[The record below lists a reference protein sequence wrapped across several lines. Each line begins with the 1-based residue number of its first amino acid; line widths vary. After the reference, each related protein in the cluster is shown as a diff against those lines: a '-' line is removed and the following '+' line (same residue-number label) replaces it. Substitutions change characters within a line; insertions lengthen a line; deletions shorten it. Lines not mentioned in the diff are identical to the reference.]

1 MSRVQTY
8 FRTMCGSPLMVLLA
22 SASAGCGLVKLNVNG
37 QPMGGSQ
44 SSGNAANP
52 AAVAAA
58 AGQADQSKLALPKT
72 VGAKVGPASLKPR
85 LTTEVIKVAVEQ
97 NAGDLGFRCGTA
109 WAQGYSTAAPAYSFH
124 VTEAFDLSVRLAD
137 SWDGVSGIMM
147 FPDGSTVCSD
157 NGQFPAAGWPKG
169 DYHLFLL
176 TSSSTAAGR
185 LEFSSASVARG
196 AAPVLTVAK
205 ATSQPMHVDT
215 GEVTYVGGYNR
226 VFNDSNYQLE
236 CTSSE
241 VSDQPSAIVDLA
253 APTPS
258 TRISVWGENL
268 NGFVYRAGGK
278 TIIQC
283 GSIALAPQGGWPA
296 GKVEVFPMG
305 RLNEKGNTFTVVVDD
320 PQTLAVDEKVQAI
333 AIDGKLAKPKF
344 VTLALRDGRWRMPET
359 LSGSSCGNA
368 AFAGIAD
375 MVFTLARPV
384 PGFTV
389 RPLATES
396 GVKTLLRYER
406 QSYCQGRG
414 NNQRNGK
421 PDDAIGAFDAPSWE
435 ADGTVTLDDN
445 ADGRYELHVGAPA
458 SASGNVTF
466 MIYDDSTEFTPLERA
481 ALDPAAVGNREIARA
496 FPQLSLK
503 RVTARNRVG
512 LEMAA
517 QLFAT
522 APRDFFVY
530 PKIALDKDLAKPS
543 FGGPLGPD
551 GPLAGDENVPALN
564 EPLLVLD
571 ADAGDVLTADGLV
584 FRVAPKYLVAKPSG
598 EPVLPAAPRPI
609 FAKRAVGY
617 LATLL
622 PTTSTSFA
630 AFRKLEEG
638 FQRCKERAWE
648 PYGRQLPSIRRPGGV
663 DVVVVVNSAYRNI
676 EDAGNRAVIAK
687 CGSDEAFNA
696 KAEKLR
702 VKMLAEFEA
711 SRPALLAKARAGF
724 TSN

>member
-1 MSRVQTY
+1 MSRRSRN
-8 FRTMCGSPLMVLLA
+8 FRTPCGSTLLVLLTAA
-22 SASAGCGLVKLNVNG
+22 STGCGLVKFNVNG

-44 SSGNAANP
+44 STAADP

-97 NAGDLGFRCGTA
+97 NASDLGFRCGTA
-109 WAQGYSTAAPAYSFH
+109 WAQGYSTAAPAYSFE

-137 SWDGVSGIMM
+137 SWDGVSGILM

-157 NGQFPAAGWPKG
+157 NGQFPAAAWPKG
-169 DYHLFLL
+169 NYHLFLL
-176 TSSSTAAGR
+176 ASSSTAAGR

-196 AAPVLTVAK
+196 AAPVLAVAK
-205 ATSQPMHVDT
+205 ATSQPMHVET

-226 VFNDSNYQLE
+226 VFNDSNYQLP
-236 CTSSE
+236 CTSSD
-241 VSDQPSAIVDLA
+241 VSDQPSAIIDLA

-258 TRISVWGENL
+258 TRISVWGKNL

-283 GSIALAPQGGWPA
+283 GSIAQAPQGGWPV

-305 RLNEKGNTFTVVVDD
+305 QLNERGNTFTVAVDD
-320 PQTLAVDEKVQAI
+320 PQTPAVDEKVQTI
-333 AIDGKLAKPKF
+333 VIDGKLAKPKF

-375 MVFTLARPV
+375 MVITLARPV

-396 GVKTLLRYER
+396 GVKTLLRYAQ
-406 QSYCQGRG
+406 QSYCQGSG

-421 PDDAIGAFDAPSWE
+421 PDDTIGAFDAPSWE
-435 ADGTVTLDDN
+435 ADGTVTLDDS
-445 ADGRYELHVGAPA
+445 ADGRFEIQVGAPA

-481 ALDPAAVGNREIARA
+481 AIAPTAVGNREIARA
-496 FPQLSLK
+496 FPQLNLT

-517 QLFAT
+517 QLFAS

-530 PKIALDKDLAKPS
+530 PKIALDKDLAQPS

-551 GPLAGDENVPALN
+551 GALASDAAVPASN
-564 EPLLVLD
+564 EPLLLLD
-571 ADAGDVLTADGLV
+571 ADDGYVLTADGLV
-584 FRVAPKYLVAKPSG
+584 FRVAPKYLVNKPAG
-598 EPVLPAAPRPI
+598 EPVLPATPRPI
-609 FAKRAVGY
+609 DPTRAVGD
-617 LATLL
+617 LALLL
-622 PTTSTSFA
+622 PPTSTSYA
-630 AFRKLEEG
+630 AFRKLEDG

-648 PYGRQLPSIRRPGGV
+648 PYGRRLPGISRPAGV
-663 DVVVVVNSAYRNI
+663 ELIVVVNQAYRDI
-676 EDAGNRAVIAK
+676 EAAGRRAVIAK
-687 CGSDEAFNA
+687 CGGDEAFKA

-724 TSN
+724 ASN